1 MGAAVDKALKQLV
14 AAITAEVKAA
24 RSVKLVPAVAAKP
37 ALHGKVVSKPL
48 VAKSTS
54 KTAPTPGYKTLSAKD
69 RIVKGDEWKLK
80 EGFKRNGGKRN
91 EWRKV
96 GDAIG
101 KKAGDFSKSVFRRK
115 V

>member
-24 RSVKLVPAVAAKP
+24 KPVKLVPAVAAKP
-37 ALHGKVVSKPL
+37 AKPI

-54 KTAPTPGYKTLSAKD
+54 KTAPAPGYKNLSAKD
-69 RIVKGDEWKLK
+69 KIKKGDEWKLK
-80 EGFKRNGGKRN
+80 DDFHHLGGKHN
-91 EWRKV
+91 AWRKCK
-96 GDAIG
+96 DSIG
-101 KKAGDFSKSVFRRK
+101 RKVGDFSKSVFRRK

>member
-24 RSVKLVPAVAAKP
+24 KLVPAVAAKP
-37 ALHGKVVSKPL
+37 VKPL

-54 KTAPTPGYKTLSAKD
+54 KTAPAPGYKNLSAKD
-69 RIVKGDEWKLK
+69 KIKKGDEWKLK
-80 EGFKRNGGKRN
+80 DDFHHLGGKHN
-91 EWRKV
+91 EWRKCKSS
-96 GDAIG
+96 IG
-101 KKAGDFSKSVFRRK
+101 RKVGDFSKSVFRRK

>member
-24 RSVKLVPAVAAKP
+24 KPVKLVPAVAAKP
-37 ALHGKVVSKPL
+37 VKPIA
-48 VAKSTS
+48 AKSTS
-54 KTAPTPGYKTLSAKD
+54 KTASTPGYKNLSAKD
-69 RIVKGDEWKLK
+69 KIKKGDEWKLA

-96 GDAIG
+96 GDSIG
-101 KKAGDFSKSVFRRK
+101 RKVGDFSKSVFRRK